1 MASLNRVLQ
10 IDPAAAD
17 GFPSSRRLPGR
28 GEACPS
34 PHKRPRREELADG
47 QLVTLA
53 LNGDRRAFPVLM
65 ARYEGKVRGLIVRRV
80 RSAEDADDLTQ
91 DTLASAWA
99 ALQTY
104 PASRP
109 FEIWLVCIAL
119 NKCRD
124 WGRRRAVRQRGAIYL
139 PELDMGEAHDAE
151 ADLIETET
159 AAGFH
164 KALNALP
171 NQLREPLVLTALN
184 ELSQRDAATA
194 LGITVKGVETRV
206 RRAKQWLREAMSQTS
221 VVANAH

>member
-1 MASLNRVLQ
+1 M
-10 IDPAAAD
+10 
-17 GFPSSRRLPGR
+17 
-28 GEACPS
+28 
-34 PHKRPRREELADG
+34 ADG

-65 ARYEGKVRGLIVRRV
+65 ARYEGKVRGLIGRRV
-80 RSAEDADDLTQ
+80 RIAEDAEDLTQ

-104 PASRP
+104 PATRP

-139 PELDMGEAHDAE
+139 PELEMGVAHDAE
-151 ADLIETET
+151 TDLIEAET
-159 AAGFH
+159 ASGFQA
-164 KALNALP
+164 ALKTLP
-171 NQLREPLVLTALN
+171 PQLREPLVLTALH
-184 ELSQRDAATA
+184 ELSQRDAARQ

-206 RRAKQWLREAMSQTS
+206 RRAKQWLKASLGNEGFALGA
-221 VVANAH
+221 VPI

>member
-1 MASLNRVLQ
+1 MANLKRAIQ
-10 IDPAAAD
+10 IDPAVGG
-17 GFPSSRRLPGR
+17 GFPSILRAPGR
-28 GEACPS
+28 GEWQFAS
-34 PHKRPRREELADG
+34 HKRPPREELADG

-65 ARYEGKVRGLIVRRV
+65 ARYEGKVRGLIGRRV
-80 RSAEDADDLTQ
+80 RSHEDAEDLTQ

-139 PELDMGEAHDAE
+139 PELEMGITHDAE
-151 ADLIETET
+151 DDLIEAES
-159 AAGFH
+159 AGQFH
-164 KALNALP
+164 RALRTLP
-171 NQLREPLVLTALN
+171 AQLREPLVLTAM
-184 ELSQRDAATA
+184 EEFSQRDAARE
-194 LGITVKGVETRV
+194 LGITVKAVETRV
-206 RRAKQWLREAMSQTS
+206 RRAKQQMRLCLT
-221 VVANAH
+221 ANCH

>member
-1 MASLNRVLQ
+1 MASSIAQLQ
-10 IDPAAAD
+10 IDRPFRN
-17 GFPSSRRLPGR
+17 GFPSVSPGSGR
-28 GEACPS
+28 GGVERP

-65 ARYEGKVRGLIVRRV
+65 ARYEGKIRGLIGRRV
-80 RSAEDADDLTQ
+80 RSAEDAEDLTQ

-124 WGRRRAVRQRGAIYL
+124 WGRR
-139 PELDMGEAHDAE
+139 
-151 ADLIETET
+151 
-159 AAGFH
+159 
-164 KALNALP
+164 
-171 NQLREPLVLTALN
+171 
-184 ELSQRDAATA
+184 
-194 LGITVKGVETRV
+194 
-206 RRAKQWLREAMSQTS
+206 
-221 VVANAH
+221 